1 VYGLLQARCQDWQ
14 QLRTWVRQLQQAQQQ
29 QQQQQEQQL
38 VQRQQQLGSGDESSS
53 WGDAAGGSQVA
64 AAAAAAGEV
73 QQVAVQDS
81 EVQQLILE
89 LAGKQQ
95 QPGKQSK
102 PAKGKS
108 PAAVARRSIRNML
121 KPLAVALHAA
131 E

>member
-1 VYGLLQARCQDWQ
+1 VYGLLQARGQDWQ
-14 QLRTWVRQLQQAQQQ
+14 QLRVWVRQLQQAQQQ
-29 QQQQQEQQL
+29 QQEQQL
-38 VQRQQQLGSGDESSS
+38 AQSQQQLSSSSSDKSSS
-53 WGDAAGGSQVA
+53 WGDAAGSSYV
-64 AAAAAAGEV
+64 AAAGEV
-73 QQVAVQDS
+73 QQVAVQDP
-81 EVQQLILE
+81 EVQQLMLE